1 MICTVPSDSPSHA
14 HAIAAAMTGSLIA
27 TTLVAVGLR
36 CFNDAISNAYGTSV
50 PRSTTHAI
58 GAQSGTR

>member
-1 MICTVPSDSPSHA
+1 MPSDSPSHA

-27 TTLVAVGLR
+27 MTLVAVGLR
-36 CFNDAISNAYGTSV
+36 CLNDANSNAYGASV

-58 GAQSGTR
+58 GTHSGTR